1 MKRHPLILT
10 VVLLL
15 VPLFSLAACAR
26 DAAADR
32 EIRLAPLSEM
42 PIEIQRAPTSVRE
55 AYRFAVANPE
65 LVSQFPCYCGCGSVA
80 HESNLDCYIRES
92 RPDGTV
98 VFDNHAFG

>member
-1 MKRHPLILT
+1 MSSAPGNLRGTRRTLDG
-10 VVLLL
+10 
-15 VPLFSLAACAR
+15 CGG

-32 EIRLAPLSEM
+32 EIKLAPLSEM

-65 LVSQFPCYCGCGSVA
+65 LVSQFPCYCGCGSVG
-80 HESNLDCYIRES
+80 HQSNLDCYIREN

-98 VFDNHAFG
+98 VCDNHALG